1 MKTGRQRLPVFLQR
15 KIVLI
20 VFLKIDGLGFG
31 GNALARI
38 VDELAAFF
46 PTLDHTPFGAQILI
60 LFQAGTVLAVFTAAG
75 HFLTEQHGVHL
86 VFSMQLS
93 YTNWMKNAT
102 LFFKNIKKYEK

>member
-1 MKTGRQRLPVFLQR
+1 
-15 KIVLI
+15 
-20 VFLKIDGLGFG
+20 
-31 GNALARI
+31 
-38 VDELAAFF
+38 
-46 PTLDHTPFGAQILI
+46 LI